1 MSKKPCDSLINHPL
15 SRDQASPPRNG
26 FGGHVQYPCRGRL
39 SAPISTQSNSVP
51 PQAAHI
57 HSTPAIIR
65 PGGHRWHSP
74 PPNSWQSHNQERGPR
89 GSLFLEV
96 IIFDRSAGRRPF
108 LLFPKVPAKSPGVKL
123 ATSGCH
129 RRPAPPT
136 ANSVSRD
143 SRGPLSGKAATP
155 LIHPFRPPPPSSF
168 ISHFPKYMTMVKQ
181 PSSNPRKSRHLPK
194 IQILPPLVAEIPRT
208 PCLISSDAIDR
219 GSRYLYMISY

>member
-143 SRGPLSGKAATP
+143 PRGPIVRPRYPLPIISVTTSTP
-155 LIHPFRPPPPSSF
+155 LVSA
-168 ISHFPKYMTMVKQ
+168 
-181 PSSNPRKSRHLPK
+181 
-194 IQILPPLVAEIPRT
+194 QILLNSPFTLFAHPPNRL
-208 PCLISSDAIDR
+208 
-219 GSRYLYMISY
+219 LYSTVQTIQP

>member
-1 MSKKPCDSLINHPL
+1 MMLPMNSIGELCEGKLHAQFDEEVEVSGQTPRWAPPL
-15 SRDQASPPRNG
+15 YSTRPAGFVVAGRGNSGLTWAPRLD
-26 FGGHVQYPCRGRL
+26 P
-39 SAPISTQSNSVP
+39 T
-51 PQAAHI
+51 
-57 HSTPAIIR
+57 
-65 PGGHRWHSP
+65 
-74 PPNSWQSHNQERGPR
+74 
-89 GSLFLEV
+89 
-96 IIFDRSAGRRPF
+96 FDRSAGRRPF